1 WRLSQQNRRLLLDYS
16 ESHCSRSIFI
26 SHAKSMA
33 SQPSMPRQP
42 KSGSTASS
50 NFLQSTLNSTS
61 KRWSAKANPT
71 FSFISLERTKTSP
84 RRHRSGEILRLTP
97 QDRLRREKN
106 WVNFAILA
114 VVAILAIPSVPQ
126 VLKIAPNQPQPLPQ
140 PHRRVARE
148 PRQRLSKLFRYQAP
162 AA

>member
-1 WRLSQQNRRLLLDYS
+1 MRCCGNPHTWRLSQQNRRLLLDYS

-61 KRWSAKANPT
+61 RKWSAKANPI

-84 RRHRSGEILRLTP
+84 QRHPSGEILRLTP
-97 QDRLRREKN
+97 QDRLRHGEELGQFC
-106 WVNFAILA
+106 NFGGYGNFGNPLSP
-114 VVAILAIPSVPQ
+114 PSP
-126 VLKIAPNQPQPLPQ
+126 
-140 PHRRVARE
+140 
-148 PRQRLSKLFRYQAP
+148 
-162 AA
+162 